1 MENMKKIIG
10 QVTVGVVNS
19 FCLMMRKQL
28 TSWVNELVISKFYTS
43 FSVNTF
49 GIQ

>member
-1 MENMKKIIG
+1 MKKIIG

-19 FCLMMRKQL
+19 FCLMMRKL
-28 TSWVNELVISKFYTS
+28 MSWVNELVISKFYTS